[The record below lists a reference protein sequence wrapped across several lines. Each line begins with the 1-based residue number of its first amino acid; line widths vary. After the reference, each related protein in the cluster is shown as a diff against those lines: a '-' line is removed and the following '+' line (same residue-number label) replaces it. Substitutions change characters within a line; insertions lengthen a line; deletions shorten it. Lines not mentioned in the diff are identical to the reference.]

1 MSTPSPAITV
11 LLATLLS
18 GILGAGEAAKHVF
31 APQTGTVTV
40 GANLATIEV
49 PDGMQ
54 FLPPADAR
62 YLLEQAWKNPPDPS
76 VIGMIH
82 KEAETEN
89 GDPTFVVVS
98 YTDDGHVSDDD
109 AAKID
114 YTELLDQMKE
124 GSKAASEEMVKQ
136 GYRSEELLGWAEQ
149 PHYDGQTKKLYWAK
163 SLRFGGSPDP
173 DLNYCIRILGR
184 KGVLELNALGKTADL
199 ATVGPV
205 AQAVMQQTEFTAGN
219 RYQDYQEG
227 VDLKAAG
234 GIAALVAGGLVLKKL
249 GLIAM
254 IGLGFLKFFK
264 FLILPLIF
272 AGSWL
277 VNLFK
282 KRRDAKADAERAELE
297 DLQKRRLEGRTGA
310 SG

>member
-1 MSTPSPAITV
+1 MNRILPMLLTAVLFGSIT
-11 LLATLLS
+11 AAET
-18 GILGAGEAAKHVF
+18 AKHTF
-31 APQTGTVTV
+31 SPQTGTVTL
-40 GANLATIEV
+40 GANLATIDV

-54 FLPPADAR
+54 FLPTADAR

-82 KEAETEN
+82 KEAESER
-89 GDPTFVVVS
+89 GDATFVVVS
-98 YTDDGHVSDDD
+98 YTEEGHVSDED

-114 YTELLDQMKE
+114 YNDLLKQMQE
-124 GSKAASEEMVKQ
+124 GSRAANDEMVKQ
-136 GYRSEELLGWAEQ
+136 GYRSEELLGWAE
-149 PHYDGQTKKLYWAK
+149 PPRYDGQSKKLYWAK
-163 SLRFGGSPDP
+163 SLRFGGSPEP

-205 AQAVMQQTEFTAGN
+205 AQAVMQKTEFTSGN

-234 GIAALVAGGLVLKKL
+234 GIAALVAGGLIMKKL
-249 GLIAM
+249 GILAI

-264 FLILPLIF
+264 FLVLPLIF
-272 AGSWL
+272 VGGWL

-282 KRRDAKADAERAELE
+282 KRKDAKAEAERAELE
-297 DLQKRRLEGRTGA
+297 DIQRRRLEGRTA
-310 SG
+310 APP